1 MPSAPPLILANANA
15 GGGTALSD
23 VRAAADALA
32 SPALLRVTDSPE
44 AARSALRTHWADGT
58 RRFVAAG
65 GDGTLH
71 LLVNALYEMDVLTQV
86 DAVGLAPVGT
96 GNDLAGTLNLPDAL
110 PAALRTACTA
120 PPRPLDALA
129 VQRNDTTERLALNVC
144 TGGFGGY
151 IDKALS
157 QGPKSLLG
165 PLAYMMGAAQVLPKL
180 RRYDVTLTL
189 DDHTVS
195 RSDLLNVVVANAPTA
210 AGGLQVAP
218 DADPFDGL
226 LNVVT
231 VSGRHG
237 LGGYRRRAHRA
248 HRALH
253 RPCAGRSAHRPYR
266 AHRQRP
272 ATYLQRR
279 RRTVVVCAR
288 IIRGAAWSGA
298 HGLPRA
304 VAAST
309 SLPCTCFCVFTPCA
323 LQA

>member
-32 SPALLRVTDSPE
+32 SPALLCVTDSPE
-44 AARSALRTHWADGT
+44 AAQSALRTHWADGT

-120 PPRPLDALA
+120 PPQPLDALA

-231 VSGRHG
+231 VQ
-237 LGGYRRRAHRA
+237 
-248 HRALH
+248 
-253 RPCAGRSAHRPYR
+253 AGTASEVTGVA
-266 AHRQRP
+266 
-272 ATYLQRR
+272 
-279 RRTVVVCAR
+279 RTVLTGRYTDHALVEAHTAHTVRIDSDPPLIFNADGELLSYAPASFVVQP
-288 IIRGAAWSGA
+288 
-298 HGLPRA
+298 GLVPMA
-304 VAAST
+304 CPA
-309 SLPCTCFCVFTPCA
+309 
-323 LQA
+323 Q